1 MHLLIVH
8 QNFVDHQHPGGTRH
22 LELAKHLVRHGH
34 QCTIVAGSVDFLTGR
49 PLSRE
54 TFEIDGVKIRR
65 AYAFPTLHHSYL
77 GRVLSYL
84 CFMLTSIWESLRAGK
99 IDVVLGTSPP
109 IFQLPSAWLVAVI
122 RKRPF
127 LLEVRDLW
135 PAFAIEAGVVKNRF
149 LIWMAEHVEQFFY
162 RRADW
167 VVANSPGFREHLLE
181 RGVAT
186 NRLTI
191 IPNGVE
197 TAMFDP
203 NLDGRAFREELG
215 LADHF
220 VVTYAGALGRSNDL
234 DTIVNAAKLLRD
246 HTDIKILLVG
256 GGKERPQLEKQLQ
269 EHQLENVVLGGY
281 FPKARMAEV
290 LAGSHV
296 CLATLLNLE
305 MYRTTYPNKVFD
317 YMAAARPTV
326 IAIDGVIRE
335 VIETAEAGTFVT
347 PGDARALADAILR
360 YHGDPDL
367 ARQHGQAGRAY
378 AERHFERSDQA
389 EALKSVMERIAVT
402 PQRTT
407 FYRRYLKR
415 PFDLGASLLLLT
427 IFSPVILATAIL
439 IRWRLGSPIVFSQIR
454 AGRDGNSFTI
464 LKFRTM
470 LDAEDE
476 AGNPLPDE
484 KRLTR
489 FGKFLRACSLDELPQ
504 LFNIV
509 RGDMSLIGPRPLL
522 TQYLPRYSPEQAR
535 RHDVR
540 PGITGWAQINGRNAI
555 RWEEKFRFDVWYV
568 DHCSFGLDLYILAR
582 TVVCV
587 LFRQGISSDGHA
599 TMPEFMGTEA
609 AREPAETSQ
618 S

>member
-122 RKRPF
+122 RRRPF

-347 PGDARALADAILR
+347 PGDARA
-360 YHGDPDL
+360 
-367 ARQHGQAGRAY
+367 
-378 AERHFERSDQA
+378 S
-389 EALKSVMERIAVT
+389 
-402 PQRTT
+402 
-407 FYRRYLKR
+407 
-415 PFDLGASLLLLT
+415 
-427 IFSPVILATAIL
+427 
-439 IRWRLGSPIVFSQIR
+439 
-454 AGRDGNSFTI
+454 
-464 LKFRTM
+464 
-470 LDAEDE
+470 
-476 AGNPLPDE
+476 
-484 KRLTR
+484 
-489 FGKFLRACSLDELPQ
+489 
-504 LFNIV
+504 
-509 RGDMSLIGPRPLL
+509 
-522 TQYLPRYSPEQAR
+522 
-535 RHDVR
+535 
-540 PGITGWAQINGRNAI
+540 
-555 RWEEKFRFDVWYV
+555 
-568 DHCSFGLDLYILAR
+568 
-582 TVVCV
+582 
-587 LFRQGISSDGHA
+587 
-599 TMPEFMGTEA
+599 
-609 AREPAETSQ
+609 
-618 S
+618 